1 MPRFKLI
8 IFSLLFP
15 ILLFGQEYN
24 ITFYNQDK
32 GLQNEL
38 LKAVAVDKQGF
49 IWLGTDYGLIRY
61 NGKEFID
68 YSSLLPSN
76 YVKALHTHSN
86 GDIFFTYDMGFG
98 VIKLTAEKPEVT
110 LIAQGGVKQG
120 EGRLWYPKTF
130 FEDKDGNL
138 WFSDNISVYRYFEGK
153 LHSYELGIQNIPLS
167 YSRSF
172 SFFED
177 EFTCLMMVSQQG
189 HFYRYDNSLDKIFP
203 VNSDFRLTNV
213 SAAFCIYNKM
223 ALIGSDQGLIE
234 IAIDPKG
241 DVSLKSIINTDIV
254 PSSIIRQNDSVYIIG
269 TWSNGIWSASCS
281 KDRTELERIEEF
293 SVNTGI
299 NQIIK
304 DKNSLIVATDNGFAL
319 MTKNPFL
326 PLQIS
331 QNGNF
336 THFLSYSRKGEK
348 VFASM
353 GESVF
358 EIDIQ
363 TLVSKNIYTQ
373 KDRSVL
379 HLMYE
384 EDGIWMS
391 DNAGVLQKV
400 KDGQSLIAYNL
411 SNYGGSIHHFVRD
424 DQGNLWVCQ
433 NGLEGVIKIDRLG
446 KIQVYNESHGLYPA
460 VNVAVNCPERGLFLG
475 VGDSTR
481 YIFRYLPDEDKF
493 INISKPLS
501 FSLNLNITINDIR
514 FDSRETIWLASN
526 HGLLRLNEDSLQRI
540 NLGLLTDEDIK
551 ALAIDSRN
559 NIWFA
564 LSDGVCRYDGKDLIT
579 FNHKDGLPS
588 KTISYRCLAVLP
600 DDRVFAGTL
609 AGLGYTPQK
618 IEPKPTSVPVL
629 LSIDERGVPFRNSSE
644 NRFNNLSYLSFN
656 FISLDLPSESV
667 LYHVNLTGKGFHSE
681 SESRKSEFSIG
692 NLLDGEYTLS
702 VRAKQ
707 RGGYTWSEPLEVKF
721 TIFKIWYQ
729 QPLVW
734 LLAFGVVVMI
744 VIILIRWKSRYLVA
758 EKDKLNRLVKERTS
772 ELEAK
777 TKEIEAN
784 NELLTKAK
792 EEAEQSSR
800 AKADFLSVMS
810 HEIRT
815 PMHGVIG
822 MIDLLL
828 MGNPMPGQLEQLNI
842 LRFSAGNLLALLNDI
857 LDFNKIDSGKLELE
871 MMPFN
876 LKENVQN
883 LVSGFQ
889 PSVMEKN
896 IEITF
901 DYDPQLPERLI
912 GDPTRLMQV
921 LINLIGNAVKF
932 TEKGKI
938 EVSVKKI
945 TSTDKTIDVHFGVKD
960 TGIGIAAEKLEHI
973 FEVFNQ
979 ASTDITRK
987 YGGTGLGLS
996 ITRKLLELM
1005 DSRIEVSS
1013 RVAEGSHFSFVVKF
1027 NLDNQQ
1033 QGTSKKENTESKMGT
1048 ETGKE
1053 NSADPGQ
1060 PLKSLRGVK
1069 VLLVEDNLINI
1080 KVASQLLKYWDV
1092 DVHVVTDGHQ
1102 ALETFEKGKFH
1113 LILMDLHLPGLDGF
1127 DTTTEIR
1134 KIDKEIPIIA
1144 LTAAAM
1150 MEEKEKVFAVGMNDF
1165 ITKPFKTKDLHDKI
1179 STLVKL

>member
-1 MPRFKLI
+1 MPGLKAIL
-8 IFSLLFP
+8 FSLFLP

-32 GLQNEL
+32 GLHNEL
-38 LKAVAVDKQGF
+38 LKSVAVDKQGF
-49 IWLGTDYGLIRY
+49 IWLGTDYGLICY
-61 NGKEFID
+61 NGNEYMD

-86 GDIFFTYDMGFG
+86 GNIFFTYDMGFG
-98 VIKLTAEKPEVT
+98 VIIPTAEKPEVT
-110 LIAQGGVKQG
+110 LLAQGGVRQG
-120 EGRLWYPKTF
+120 EGKLWYPKTM
-130 FEDKDGNL
+130 FEDKEGNL
-138 WFSDNISVYRYFEGK
+138 WFSDNTAVYRYSGEE
-153 LHSYELGIQNIPLS
+153 LHSYELGMHNIPLS

-177 EFTCLMMVSQQG
+177 EFSCLMMVSQQG
-189 HFYRYDNSLDKIFP
+189 YFYRYDKSLDKIFP
-203 VNSDFRLTNV
+203 VSSDFKLANV
-213 SAAFCIYNKM
+213 SATFCLHNQR

-234 IAIDPKG
+234 ISIDPRG
-241 DVSLKSIINTDIV
+241 DVSLKSIINADIV

-269 TWSNGIWSASCS
+269 TWSDGIWSASYS
-281 KDRTELERIEEF
+281 NGLTNLKRIEEF

-299 NQIIK
+299 NQIIT
-304 DKNSLIVATDNGFAL
+304 DKNSMIVATDNGFAL

-326 PLQIS
+326 PLKIN
-331 QNGNF
+331 QNNNF
-336 THFLSYSRKGEK
+336 THFLNYSRKGGK
-348 VFASM
+348 VFTSI

-358 EIDIQ
+358 EIDIH
-363 TLVSKNIYTQ
+363 TLVFRNIYTQ

-379 HLMYE
+379 HLMDE
-384 EDGIWMS
+384 EDGIWIS
-391 DNAGVLQKV
+391 DNAGVLQKI
-400 KDGQSLIAYNL
+400 KDGKTLKTYDL
-411 SNYGGSIHHFVRD
+411 SDYGGSIHHFTKD
-424 DQGNLWVCQ
+424 DQGNFWVCQ
-433 NGLEGVIKIDRLG
+433 NGLEGVIKIDRFGEIKL
-446 KIQVYNESHGLYPA
+446 YNQAHGLYPA

-481 YIFRYLPDEDKF
+481 YIYRYLPEDDKF

-501 FSLNLNITINDIR
+501 FTLNLNITINDIR
-514 FDSRETIWLASN
+514 FDSHETIWLASN

-551 ALAIDSRN
+551 ALAIDSHN

-588 KTISYRCLAVLP
+588 KTVSYRCLAVLP

-609 AGLGYTPQK
+609 AGVGFTPEK
-618 IEPKPTSVPVL
+618 IKPKQTSVPIL
-629 LSIDERGVPFRNSSE
+629 LSIDERGVPFRNISV
-644 NRFNNLSYLSFN
+644 NKFNNLSYLSFN

-667 LYHVNLTGKGFHSE
+667 LYHVNLTGKNFQSE
-681 SESRKSEFSIG
+681 SESRNNKFSIG
-692 NLLDGEYTLS
+692 NLKDGEYNLS

-707 RGGYTWSEPLEVKF
+707 RGGYTWSEPFEVKF
-721 TIFKIWYQ
+721 TIYKIWYQ
-729 QPLVW
+729 QPLIW
-734 LLAFGVVVMI
+734 LLALGVIALI
-744 VIILIRWKSRYLVA
+744 VIVLIRWKSRYLVA
-758 EKDKLNRLVKERTS
+758 EKDKLNRLVKERTF

-777 TKEIEAN
+777 TKEIEAK
-784 NELLTKAK
+784 NELLIKAK
-792 EEAEQSSR
+792 EEAEKSSR

-828 MGNPMPGQLEQLNI
+828 MGNPTPGQIEQLNI

-871 MMPFN
+871 LMPFN
-876 LKENVQN
+876 LKENVRN
-883 LVSGFQ
+883 LVSGFR

-896 IEITF
+896 IEIALHC
-901 DYDPQLPERLI
+901 DASLPERVV
-912 GDPTRLMQV
+912 GDPTRLMQI

-938 EVSVKKI
+938 DVTLEKLA
-945 TSTDKTIDVHFGVKD
+945 STPETVDIQFGVKD
-960 TGIGIAAEKLEHI
+960 TGIGIAREKLEHI

-1005 DSRIEVSS
+1005 GSSIEVKS
-1013 RVAEGSHFSFVVKF
+1013 RVAEGSHFSFVIKF

-1033 QGTSKKENTESKMGT
+1033 NETSKIEISESNMGT
-1048 ETGKE
+1048 ETRTE
-1053 NSADPGQ
+1053 NSSNPDH
-1060 PLKSLRGVK
+1060 PLKSLRGVR

-1092 DVHVVTDGHQ
+1092 NVQVATDGKQ
-1102 ALETFEKGKFH
+1102 AIEMFEKGKFH

-1134 KIDKEIPIIA
+1134 KIDNEIPIIA

-1179 STLVKL
+1179 SNLVTL